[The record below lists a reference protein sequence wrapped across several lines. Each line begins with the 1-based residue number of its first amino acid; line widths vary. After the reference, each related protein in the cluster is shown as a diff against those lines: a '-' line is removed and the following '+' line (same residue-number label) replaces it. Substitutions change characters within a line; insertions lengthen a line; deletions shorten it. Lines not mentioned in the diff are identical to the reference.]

1 VPGLE
6 ELPEDIG
13 SDPGLTVWSQ
23 FYFNVIER
31 VAAPASPFLFLWDLL
46 LGGLGLR
53 GGIVRDAQ
61 EFLEELL
68 EVNSSRVQSDVDERL
83 HESRKTLETEIKRVL
98 REASDVADRSL
109 ARART
114 AQSAGTSVVEG
125 AVARLAAV
133 EREIRGILPR
143 GTEPKALVSG
153 QSQILGSALVDLFR
167 VTLICCAESVRNAG
181 YVFATYLSTR
191 SLAFCPTVHGG
202 FRPKDAVLHF
212 AAAHRRATRSRRRSG

>member
-1 VPGLE
+1 MG
-6 ELPEDIG
+6 IG
-13 SDPGLTVWSQ
+13 ENYERKITPIRSSISRLSRGTVRSQ

-31 VAAPASPFLFLWDLL
+31 VAARASPFLFLWDLL

-68 EVNSSRVQSDVDERL
+68 EVNSPRVQSDVDERL
-83 HESRKTLETEIKRVL
+83 RESRKKLDTEIKRVL
-98 REASDVADRSL
+98 REASSIADRAL

-143 GTEPKALVSG
+143 GDRG
-153 QSQILGSALVDLFR
+153 QGL
-167 VTLICCAESVRNAG
+167 N
-181 YVFATYLSTR
+181 
-191 SLAFCPTVHGG
+191 
-202 FRPKDAVLHF
+202 
-212 AAAHRRATRSRRRSG
+212 